1 MFIMCRG
8 LIIGARQEKVQTL
21 RSGAFYSQY
30 HDLLLPV
37 GACMAELGMVAA
49 SWGTV
54 LVSGS
59 GVLVVGEVGG
69 GFSKVRGFLCQ
80 NGWGKVC
87 YPWQATCLLFLALNS
102 SMKLKYTC
110 TQGYVLSVFQQLSC
124 PKLYVRQMPSKYF
137 LNLCIRF

>member
-1 MFIMCRG
+1 MDGFGGWVANYWCKTRERRWGCWG
-8 LIIGARQEKVQTL
+8 LWQLI
-21 RSGAFYSQY
+21 

-80 NGWGKVC
+80 NGWGEVC
-87 YPWQATCLLFLALNS
+87 YL
-102 SMKLKYTC
+102 
-110 TQGYVLSVFQQLSC
+110 
-124 PKLYVRQMPSKYF
+124 
-137 LNLCIRF
+137 

>member
-1 MFIMCRG
+1 MDRG
-8 LIIGARQEKVQTL
+8 LTIGMRQDKVQTL
-21 RSGAFYSQY
+21 GPGACCSQH

-69 GFSKVRGFLCQ
+69 GFIKVRGFLCQ
-80 NGWGKVC
+80 NGWGEVC
-87 YPWQATCLLFLALNS
+87 YPRQVTCLLIPLLLAFNS
-102 SMKLKYTC
+102 PMKLKYIC
-110 TQGYVLSVFQQLSC
+110 GWHCVLSLFSTQHLAQSC
-124 PKLYVRQMPSKYF
+124 TYSRCLVNIF
-137 LNLCIRF
+137 

>member
-1 MFIMCRG
+1 MGAIYWCKARESTGTRTWG
-8 LIIGARQEKVQTL
+8 LLPLVR
-21 RSGAFYSQY
+21 
-30 HDLLLPV
+30 HLLLPV

-87 YPWQATCLLFLALNS
+87 YL
-102 SMKLKYTC
+102 
-110 TQGYVLSVFQQLSC
+110 
-124 PKLYVRQMPSKYF
+124 
-137 LNLCIRF
+137 